1 MVLKGPTAA
10 VAEPQ
15 AVIVN
20 TLKGHRVPGLQD
32 APLSHVTAIKPD
44 LIDEL
49 LVLTYREPDPEI
61 DKAWAEEARDRLAA
75 WRRGELKSRPA
86 ADVLAKHLKP

>member
-1 MVLKGPTAA
+1 MSTQGVASEGGAVTCGIVRAA
-10 VAEPQ
+10 IDAALRECRASTERVPQ

-20 TLKGHRVPGLQD
+20 TLKGNRVPGLED

-49 LVLTYREPDPEI
+49 LEPRE
-61 DKAWAEEARDRLAA
+61 
-75 WRRGELKSRPA
+75 
-86 ADVLAKHLKP
+86 